1 MPASQSKVPW
11 RPPVPAG
18 VSMRDLLASCAAAA
32 VISRP
37 PAEPEPERMEPV
49 RRHRDAA

>member
-1 MPASQSKVPW
+1 MPASQPTVPW
-11 RPPVPAG
+11 RPPVPAE

-37 PAEPEPERMEPV
+37 PAEPEPKRLEPV
-49 RRHRDAA
+49 ERHRDAA